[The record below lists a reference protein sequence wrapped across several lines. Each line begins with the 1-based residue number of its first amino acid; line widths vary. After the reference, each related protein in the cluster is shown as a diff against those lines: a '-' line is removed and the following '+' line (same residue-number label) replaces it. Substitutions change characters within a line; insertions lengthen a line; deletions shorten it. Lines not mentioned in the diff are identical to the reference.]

1 MWSQLNPHCTALW
14 LPGANWGHWDCSS
27 GWDGG
32 VSCTSALLGGG
43 GNDIVTT
50 GRHRGTRCSS
60 CKGLWGLGVCTEH
73 LQSVSSIGTLLS
85 SSLFSITHPEQ

>member
-1 MWSQLNPHCTALW
+1 MVAIKSPLHSIMAAGSQLGALGLQQW
-14 LPGANWGHWDCSS
+14 L
-27 GWDGG
+27 GWRCELHI
-32 VSCTSALLGGG
+32 STPWGG